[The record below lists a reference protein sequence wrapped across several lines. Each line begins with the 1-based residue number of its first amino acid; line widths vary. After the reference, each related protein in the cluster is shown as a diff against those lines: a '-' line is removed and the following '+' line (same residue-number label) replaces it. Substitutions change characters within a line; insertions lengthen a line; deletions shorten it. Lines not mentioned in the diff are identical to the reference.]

1 MAKIQR
7 IMDDD
12 DITYLKKYIERNL
25 KNKDGG
31 HWEYIVRP
39 EIRDVI
45 NALSETDSER
55 FSKEIF
61 NWNEKTIYPLADEII
76 FGDNKYIDQDYLYCC
91 IFLRTHDKEKLD
103 YLSENLFATF
113 NLINVEKTS
122 LEFFLQMK
130 EKIKNIY
137 SIKDEN
143 ENEDFFIKPLNDII
157 NEKMKMIKK

>member
-1 MAKIQR
+1 MR
-7 IMDDD
+7 DD

-45 NALSETDSER
+45 NALNETDSER

-61 NWNEKTIYPLADEII
+61 NWDEKTIYSLADEII

-91 IFLRTHDKEKLD
+91 IFLRISDTEKLD
-103 YLSENLFATF
+103 YLSQNLFACF
-113 NLINVEKTS
+113 NDLNLEKIP
-122 LEFFLQMK
+122 LDFFLQMK
-130 EKIKNIY
+130 EKMKNFYIIKNGE
-137 SIKDEN
+137 EN
-143 ENEDFFIKPLNDII
+143 LDNFIRQVNGVINKKIQTIENK
-157 NEKMKMIKK
+157 